1 MPLLFK
7 CFSVIEANF
16 IHFLHPIILIIMSN
30 TTSSP
35 EPHSLGSAVLLS
47 SEDREKLLDGFNKT
61 GWDYHHDETLESL
74 FRKQAIL
81 HPDKTAA
88 VYQDQEITYRE
99 LDQRSNKIAGLL
111 LSRGIK
117 EGKYV
122 PIWLDRSLEWIVAV
136 LGVIKTGA
144 AYVPIDPAYPAR
156 RVEYILSDTSAD
168 VMITNQN
175 LKDLLSDSVKT
186 KVLDLSTMENLN
198 PLSSDYP
205 EITIHQNSLAYTIY
219 TSGSTGKPK
228 GVMVSHHAI
237 QHLVTWHNHHFHVDH
252 SSKLTLVAGLAFDI
266 SVWETWSALTA
277 GATVFM
283 ANNEDRT
290 DASALVDFYRNNQ
303 ITHGF
308 VPTVL
313 APSFVNYSRNYNDLK
328 LKYLFTAGEKLKP
341 VLTSELSYELIDYY
355 GPTECTVYATFKKV
369 KDANGKYV
377 SSIGRPIANAKAY
390 ILSENMEL
398 LPVGA
403 VGELCIG
410 GSILADGYLNNEEL
424 TKTKFVTNPFNKKE
438 KLYRTGDLAKW
449 KADGEIEFLGRI
461 DSQIK
466 IRGFRVELSE
476 IERTLIQQDNIREA
490 LVIGKETEGSTKYL
504 IAFIVVK
511 TGAEKDV
518 SSIRNALKDELP
530 GYMIPAQIIF
540 IDKIPLTANG
550 KTDIQALKDIADR
563 ETAEV
568 ISLEPP
574 TNETERIIVDVW
586 SSALERP
593 VINRTDNFFDIGG
606 NSLLVAAVAVT
617 LQKKLDVKVYLRDI
631 YQYPVLQQLSE
642 VLITRSREEREAIPA
657 EDVEPYVELQKDVY
671 LAPGTVFAG
680 GFNPK
685 QVENPAIIFLTGV
698 TGFVGIHLLQ
708 ELLDTT
714 NAAIYCLVRAQ
725 DEFYAMEK
733 IDRCFKQYRI
743 PQNIEQKP
751 RIIPVIGDLALPS
764 LGLSEETFTK
774 LAKQADLIYH
784 SGSSVNFIEPYSFMK
799 APNVEGLREII
810 KLAGA
815 ERTSCLALLSTISVY
830 SWGHLFTGKTVM
842 LESDDIEQNLMSVSK
857 DIGYVRSKW
866 VMEAIADLASK
877 EGLPL
882 ITYRLGYAMC
892 HSGTGASASYQWWSG
907 LVKNCIEFKSYP
919 ALTELREGLTT
930 VDYMTRAMAYITKN
944 KQAIGKKFN
953 LIASP
958 ETNLTLEDFFGLMK
972 KYYPFTLKDLP
983 YKEWRK
989 QWEDDSKNRLY
1000 PLTSLFRDNMHEGL
1014 STVELYQNTYI
1025 WDCSNVIQFLEGSG
1039 IHEPVFDKKVLDSY
1053 LRYLGIPVE

>member
-1 MPLLFK
+1 
-7 CFSVIEANF
+7 
-16 IHFLHPIILIIMSN
+16 MSN
-30 TTSSP
+30 TIPSLDVPSS
-35 EPHSLGSAVLLS
+35 GSPILLS
-47 SEDREKLLDGFNKT
+47 SEDREKLLNGFNRT
-61 GWDYHHDETLESL
+61 GWDYHHEETLESL

-88 VYQDQEITYRE
+88 VYQNQKITYRE
-99 LDQRSNKIAGLL
+99 LDQKSNQVANLL
-111 LSRGIK
+111 LSQGIR

-136 LGVIKTGA
+136 LGVVKTGA
-144 AYVPIDPAYPAR
+144 AYVPIDPAYPVK
-156 RVEYILSDTSAD
+156 RVEYILSDTSAEII
-168 VMITNQN
+168 ITRQI
-175 LKDLLSDSVKT
+175 LESHLSDTEKP
-186 KVLDLSTMENLN
+186 KVFDLGSMENLN
-198 PLSSDYP
+198 DLPTEYP
-205 EITIHQNSLAYTIY
+205 EVTIHHNSLAYTIY

-228 GVMVSHHAI
+228 GVMVSHQAI
-237 QHLVTWHNHHFHVDH
+237 QHLVTWHNHHFHVDQ
-252 SSKLTLVAGLAFDI
+252 SSKLTLIAGLAFDI
-266 SVWETWSALTA
+266 SVWETWSALTS

-283 ANNEDRT
+283 AHDEDRT
-290 DASALVDFYRNNQ
+290 DPLALIDFYRKNQ

-313 APSFVNYSRNYNDLK
+313 VPSFISNSRNDNDLK

-341 VLTSELSYELIDYY
+341 VLTSGLSYELIDYY

-369 KDANGKYV
+369 KDADGKYV

-390 ILSENMEL
+390 ILNQNMEL

-410 GSILADGYLNNEEL
+410 GSILAKGYLNNEEL
-424 TKTKFVTNPFNKKE
+424 TNTKFITNPFSQKE

-449 KADGEIEFLGRI
+449 KPDGEIEFLGRI
-461 DSQIK
+461 DNQIK
-466 IRGFRVELSE
+466 IRGFRVELGE
-476 IERTLIQQDNIREA
+476 IERTLIQQKGIREA
-490 LVIGKETEGSTKYL
+490 FVIGKETEGSTQYL
-504 IAFIVVK
+504 IAFIVVNPE
-511 TGAEKDV
+511 AEKNI
-518 SSIRNALKDELP
+518 SSIRNALKEELP

-540 IDKIPLTANG
+540 IDKIPLTSNG
-550 KTDIQALKDIADR
+550 KTDTKALKDLADQ
-563 ETAEV
+563 EAKEL
-568 ISLEPP
+568 ISNEPP

-586 SSALERP
+586 SSALDRP
-593 VINRTDNFFDIGG
+593 VINITDHFFDIGG
-606 NSLLVAAVAVT
+606 NSLLVATVAVA
-617 LQKKLDVKVYLRDI
+617 LQRKLDIKVYLRDI

-642 VLITRSREEREAIPA
+642 VLIARSRETREAIPA

-680 GFNPK
+680 GFDPK

-708 ELLDTT
+708 ELLDST
-714 NAAIYCLVRAQ
+714 NADIYCLVRAQ

-743 PQNIEQKP
+743 PQNQEQKP

-774 LAKQADLIYH
+774 LAKQTDLIYH
-784 SGSSVNFIEPYSFMK
+784 SGSSVNFIEPYSYMK
-799 APNVEGLREII
+799 TPNVEGLREII

-815 ERTSCLALLSTISVY
+815 ERTKCLALLSTISVY

-842 LESDDIEQNLMSVSK
+842 FESDDIEQNLMSVSK

-866 VMEAIADLASK
+866 VMEAVADLAAK

-892 HSGTGASASYQWWSG
+892 HSKTGASASYQWWSG

-919 ALTELREGLTT
+919 ALTELREGLIT
-930 VDYMTRAMAYITKN
+930 VDYMTKAMAHITKN
-944 KQAIGKKFN
+944 KEAVGKKFN
-953 LIASP
+953 LIARP

-1025 WDCSNVIQFLEGSG
+1025 WDCSNVIQYLEGSG
-1039 IHEPVFDKKVLDSY
+1039 IKEPVFDKKILDSY
-1053 LRYLGIPVE
+1053 LQYLGIPVE

>member
-1 MPLLFK
+1 
-7 CFSVIEANF
+7 
-16 IHFLHPIILIIMSN
+16 MSN
-30 TTSSP
+30 TISSL
-35 EPHSLGSAVLLS
+35 ENLSIGAAVLLS
-47 SEDREKLLDGFNKT
+47 AEDREKLLNGFNKT
-61 GWDYHHDETLESL
+61 GWDYHHEETLESL
-74 FRKQAIL
+74 FRKQAML
-81 HPDKTAA
+81 HPDKLA
-88 VYQDQEITYRE
+88 VIYEDREITYRE
-99 LDQRSNKIAGLL
+99 LDRRSNQVANTL
-111 LSRGIK
+111 LSQGIK

-144 AYVPIDPAYPAR
+144 AYVPIDPAYPVK
-156 RVEYILSDTSAD
+156 RVEYILSDTASD
-168 VMITNQN
+168 IIITNQN
-175 LKDLLSDSVKT
+175 LQGLLSEKEKVK
-186 KVLDLSTMENLN
+186 VFDLSSMDHLNNL
-198 PLSSDYP
+198 PSEYP
-205 EITIHQNSLAYTIY
+205 ETNIHQNDLAYTIY

-228 GVMVSHHAI
+228 GVMVSHQAI

-266 SVWETWSALTA
+266 SVWETWSALTS
-277 GATVFM
+277 GATLFI
-283 ANNEDRT
+283 AGDEDRT
-290 DASALVDFYRNNQ
+290 DTHALVDYYRRNQ

-308 VPTVL
+308 VPSVL
-313 APSFVNYSRNYNDLK
+313 APSVVNCTRNYNDLK
-328 LKYLFTAGEKLKP
+328 LKYLFTGGEKLKP
-341 VLTSELSYELIDYY
+341 VLTSELSYELVDYY

-369 KDANGKYV
+369 KDTNGKYI
-377 SSIGRPIANAKAY
+377 SSIGKPIANAKAY
-390 ILSENMEL
+390 IVNENMEL
-398 LPVGA
+398 LPLGA

-410 GSILADGYLNNEEL
+410 GNLLAKGYLNNEEL
-424 TKTKFVTNPFNKKE
+424 TNSKFITNPFNETE

-449 KADGEIEFLGRI
+449 QPDGNIEFLGRI
-461 DSQIK
+461 DNQVK
-466 IRGFRVELSE
+466 IRGFRVELGE
-476 IERTLIQQDNIREA
+476 IERTLVQQDDIMEA
-490 LVIGKETEGSTKYL
+490 IVISKETEGSTQFL
-504 IAFIVVK
+504 IAFIVLK
-511 TGAEKDV
+511 PEAEKDIASV
-518 SSIRNALKDELP
+518 RNTLKEELP

-540 IDKIPLTANG
+540 IDKFPVTANG
-550 KTDIQALKDIADR
+550 KTDTQSLRDLADKEAKER
-563 ETAEV
+563 
-568 ISLEPP
+568 ISFEPP

-586 SSALERP
+586 ASALERP
-593 VINRTDNFFDIGG
+593 VINITDHFFDIGG
-606 NSLLVAAVAVT
+606 NSLLVATVAVT
-617 LQKKLDVKVYLRDI
+617 LQRKLDVKVYLRDI

-642 VLITRSREEREAIPA
+642 VLIERARETREAAPV
-657 EDVEPYVELQKDVY
+657 EDMEPYVELQKDVY

-680 GFNPK
+680 GFDPK
-685 QVENPAIIFLTGV
+685 QIENPTTIFLTGV

-714 NAAIYCLVRAQ
+714 IADIYCLVRAQ

-733 IDRCFKQYRI
+733 IDRCFKQYHI
-743 PQNIEQKP
+743 PQKEEQKS

-764 LGLSEETFTK
+764 LGLSEETFRK
-774 LAKQADLIYH
+774 LAKQTDLIYH
-784 SGSSVNFIEPYSFMK
+784 SGSSVNFIEPYSYMK

-815 ERTSCLALLSTISVY
+815 ERTKCLALLSTISVY

-866 VMEAIADLASK
+866 VMEAVADLAAK

-892 HSGTGASASYQWWSG
+892 HSETGASASYQWWSG

-919 ALTELREGLTT
+919 ALTDLREGLTT
-930 VDYMTRAMAYITKN
+930 VDYMTKSMAHITKN
-944 KQAIGKKFN
+944 KEAIGKKFN
-953 LIASP
+953 LIARP

-1025 WDCSNVIQFLEGSG
+1025 WDCSNVIQFLEGSD
-1039 IHEPVFDKKVLDSY
+1039 IQEPVFDKKILDSY
-1053 LRYLGIPVE
+1053 LKYLGIQVE

>member
-1 MPLLFK
+1 MKAIDYYFLSQSK
-7 CFSVIEANF
+7 F
-16 IHFLHPIILIIMSN
+16 ITMSN
-30 TTSSP
+30 TIPSS
-35 EPHSLGSAVLLS
+35 EAQSIGSAVLLS
-47 SEDREKLLDGFNKT
+47 SEDREKLLNGFNKT
-61 GWDYHHDETLESL
+61 GWDYHHEETLESL

-81 HPDKTAA
+81 HADKTAA
-88 VYQDQEITYRE
+88 VYQEQKITYRD
-99 LDQRSNKIAGLL
+99 LDQRSNQVANFLL
-111 LSRGIK
+111 KKGVK
-117 EGKYV
+117 EGQYV
-122 PIWLDRSLEWIVAV
+122 PVWLDRSLEWIVAV

-144 AYVPIDPAYPAR
+144 AYVPIDPSYPAK
-156 RVEYILSDTSAD
+156 RVEYILSDTSSD
-168 VMITNQN
+168 LIITNQSF
-175 LKDLLSDSVKT
+175 KDLLSESGKE
-186 KVLDLSTMENLN
+186 KVFDLTSMENLDHL
-198 PLSSDYP
+198 PSHYP
-205 EITIHQNSLAYTIY
+205 EIKIQQKDLAYTIY
-219 TSGSTGKPK
+219 TSGSTGNPK
-228 GVMVSHHAI
+228 GVMISHQAI
-237 QHLVTWHNHHFHVDH
+237 QHLVTWNNHHFHVDH
-252 SSKLTLVAGLAFDI
+252 SSILTLVAGLAFDI
-266 SVWETWSALTA
+266 SVWEVWSALTS
-277 GATVFM
+277 GATVFI
-283 ANNEDRT
+283 ADNEDRT
-290 DASALVDFYRNNQ
+290 EAQALVDYYRKNH

-313 APSFVNYSRNYNDLK
+313 APSVVDLTRNYNDLK

-341 VLTSELSYELIDYY
+341 VLTTELSYELIDYY

-369 KDANGKYV
+369 KDINGKYV

-390 ILSENMEL
+390 ILGENMEL

-410 GSILADGYLNNEEL
+410 GTLLAEGYLNNEEL
-424 TKTKFVTNPFNKKE
+424 THSKFITNPFRETE
-438 KLYRTGDLAKW
+438 KLYRTGDLARW
-449 KADGEIEFLGRI
+449 KPDGEIEFLGRI
-461 DSQIK
+461 DNQVK
-466 IRGFRVELSE
+466 IRGFRIELGE
-476 IERTLIQQDNIREA
+476 IERSLIRQEEIKEA
-490 LVIGKETEGSTKYL
+490 VVIGKETEGSTKYL
-504 IAFIVVK
+504 IAFVVLK
-511 TGAEKDV
+511 PEVTTDI
-518 SSIRNALKDELP
+518 SSVRNALKEELP

-540 IDKIPLTANG
+540 IDAIPLTANG
-550 KTDIQALKDIADR
+550 KTDTNALKELADQ
-563 ETAEV
+563 EAKDV
-568 ISLEPP
+568 ISSEPP

-593 VINRTDNFFDIGG
+593 VINITDNFFDIGG

-642 VLITRSREEREAIPA
+642 ILIARSREMRDTVPA
-657 EDVEPYVELQKDVY
+657 EDVEPYVELQNDVY

-680 GFNPK
+680 GFDPG
-685 QVENPAIIFLTGV
+685 QIENPGTIFLTGV

-714 NAAIYCLVRAQ
+714 QADIYCLVRAQ
-725 DEFYAMEK
+725 DEFAAMEK
-733 IDRCFKQYRI
+733 IGRCFKQYHI
-743 PQNIEQKP
+743 PHKEEQRP

-764 LGLSEETFTK
+764 LGLSEEIFTR
-774 LAKQADLIYH
+774 LAKQVDLIYH
-784 SGSSVNFIEPYSFMK
+784 SGSSVNFIEPYSYMK

-830 SWGHLFTGKTVM
+830 SWGHIFTGKTVM

-866 VMEAIADLASK
+866 VMEAVADLAAK

-892 HSGTGASASYQWWSG
+892 HSETGASASYQWWSG

-919 ALTELREGLTT
+919 ALTELREGLIT
-930 VDYMTRAMAYITKN
+930 VDYMTKAMAHITKN
-944 KQAIGKKFN
+944 KEAIGKKFN
-953 LIASP
+953 LIARP

-972 KYYPFTLKDLP
+972 QYYPFTLKGLP

-1025 WDCSNVIQFLEGSG
+1025 WDCSNVIRFLEGSG
-1039 IHEPVFDKKVLDSY
+1039 IQEPIFDKKILDSY
-1053 LRYLGIPVE
+1053 LKYLGIPVG

>member
-1 MPLLFK
+1 
-7 CFSVIEANF
+7 
-16 IHFLHPIILIIMSN
+16 MSN
-30 TTSSP
+30 TIPSQ
-35 EPHSLGSAVLLS
+35 EALSLGSAVLLS
-47 SEDREKLLDGFNKT
+47 SEDREKLLNGFNRT
-61 GWDYHHDETLESL
+61 GWDYPREETLESL

-88 VYQDQEITYRE
+88 VYQDQKITYRE
-99 LDQRSNKIAGLL
+99 LDQRSNQFASLL
-111 LSRGIK
+111 LSQGIK

-122 PIWLDRSLEWIVAV
+122 PIWLDRSLEWMVAV
-136 LGVIKTGA
+136 LGIIKTGA
-144 AYVPIDPAYPAR
+144 AYVPIDPAYPAK

-168 VMITNQN
+168 IIITNQI
-175 LKDLLSDSVKT
+175 LKTHLSGTEQT
-186 KVLDLSTMENLN
+186 KVFDLSSMENLN
-198 PLSSDYP
+198 DLPSEHP
-205 EITIHQNSLAYTIY
+205 EINIHQNNLAYTIY

-228 GVMVSHHAI
+228 GVMVSHQAI

-266 SVWETWSALTA
+266 SVWETWSALSS
-277 GATVFM
+277 GATIFI
-283 ANNEDRT
+283 ADNEQRT
-290 DASALVDFYRNNQ
+290 DAVALVDFYRRNQ

-313 APSFVNYSRNYNDLK
+313 VPPFVNYSRNYTDLK
-328 LKYLFTAGEKLKP
+328 LKYLFTGGEKLKP

-355 GPTECTVYATFKKV
+355 GPTECTVYATFRKV
-369 KDANGKYV
+369 KDTNGKYM

-390 ILSENMEL
+390 ILSEKMEL

-403 VGELCIG
+403 TGELCIG
-410 GSILADGYLNNEEL
+410 GSILANGYLNNEEL
-424 TKTKFVTNPFNKKE
+424 TNTKFIANPFNEKE

-449 KADGEIEFLGRI
+449 KPDGEIEFLGRI
-461 DSQIK
+461 DNQIK
-466 IRGFRVELSE
+466 IRGFRVEPGE
-476 IERTLIQQDNIREA
+476 IERTLMHQKDIREA
-490 LVIGKETEGSTKYL
+490 LVIGKETEGSTQYL
-504 IAFIVVK
+504 IAFIVLNQ
-511 TGAEKDV
+511 GLERGI
-518 SSIRNALKDELP
+518 SSIRNRLKDELP

-540 IDKIPLTANG
+540 IDNIPLTANG
-550 KTDIQALKDIADR
+550 KTDTQALKDLAAQ
-563 ETAEV
+563 ESKEL
-568 ISLEPP
+568 ISSEPP
-574 TNETERIIVDVW
+574 TNETERITVDVW

-593 VINRTDNFFDIGG
+593 VINITDNFFDIGG
-606 NSLLVAAVAVT
+606 NSLLVATVAVA
-617 LQKKLDVKVYLRDI
+617 LQRKLDVKVYLRDI

-642 VLITRSREEREAIPA
+642 VLIARSREVREAIPT

-680 GFNPK
+680 GFDSK
-685 QVENPAIIFLTGV
+685 QVENPTAIFLTGV
-698 TGFVGIHLLQ
+698 TGFIGIHLLQ

-714 NAAIYCLVRAQ
+714 SADIYCLVRAQ

-733 IDRCFKQYRI
+733 IDRCFKQYHI
-743 PQNIEQKP
+743 PQNIEQKS

-774 LAKQADLIYH
+774 LAKQTDLIYH
-784 SGSSVNFIEPYSFMK
+784 SGSSVNFIEPYSYMK
-799 APNVEGLREII
+799 TPNVEGLREII

-815 ERTSCLALLSTISVY
+815 EKTTCLALLSTISVY

-866 VMEAIADLASK
+866 VMEAVADLAAK

-892 HSGTGASASYQWWSG
+892 HSETGASASYQWWSG

-919 ALTELREGLTT
+919 ALTELREGLIT
-930 VDYMTRAMAYITKN
+930 VDYMTKAMAHITKN
-944 KQAIGKKFN
+944 KEAIGKKFN
-953 LIASP
+953 LIARP

-1025 WDCSNVIQFLEGSG
+1025 WDCSNVIQYLEGSG
-1039 IHEPVFDKKVLDSY
+1039 IEEPVFDKKILDSY
-1053 LRYLGIPVE
+1053 LKYLGIPVE